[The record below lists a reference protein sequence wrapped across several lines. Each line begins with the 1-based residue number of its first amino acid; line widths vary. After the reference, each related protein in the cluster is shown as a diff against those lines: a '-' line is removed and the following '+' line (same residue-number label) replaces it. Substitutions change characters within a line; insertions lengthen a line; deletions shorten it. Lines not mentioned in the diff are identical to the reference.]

1 MLVKPLHIGPSAPA
15 FLGRRRPFGANTHRI
30 HTPGITRQ
38 QGFEANITLP
48 IRAVIIDIPEALPA
62 TETQRAQLDMAG
74 IRPVAAIVLPMDV
87 KRVEMLAAPGKH
99 DLEDRVQVREGGV
112 AADEESTP
120 DERTDL
126 AQDNAKLIDAGRF
139 R

>member
-1 MLVKPLHIGPSAPA
+1 
-15 FLGRRRPFGANTHRI
+15 
-30 HTPGITRQ
+30 
-38 QGFEANITLP
+38 
-48 IRAVIIDIPEALPA
+48 
-62 TETQRAQLDMAG
+62 MAG
-74 IRPVAAIVLPMDV
+74 IRTVAAIVLPMDV

-99 DLEDRVQVREGGV
+99 DLEDRVQVRKGGV

-126 AQDNAKLIDAGRF
+126 TQDNAKLIDAGRF